1 MKAIS
6 HINETVIA
14 NALLAILERL
24 EGLERATD
32 ILAGNYLSQC
42 TKPPASASPTV
53 ERASLLQMLERLT
66 LKRHAV
72 LTATLGGQSYQAI
85 AKAMGCDLTTV
96 KLHLKGA
103 LNILGLRDR
112 STLLA
117 KASDM
122 LDFITDKDY
131 EARYGIGK
139 RWWLEENDRLMAVL
153 MAKKPAGNQHT
164 RS

>member
-1 MKAIS
+1 MASKS

-14 NALLAILERL
+14 NALVAIFERL
-24 EGLERATD
+24 DALEKATNV
-32 ILAGNYLSQC
+32 LAGQHVAQQP
-42 TKPPASASPTV
+42 KPPANATPRV
-53 ERASLLQMLERLT
+53 EQAVLLQKLEKLT
-66 LKRHAV
+66 FKRHAV

-85 AKAMGCDLTTV
+85 AKAMGCNLTTV
-96 KLHLKGA
+96 KLHLKAA

-117 KASDM
+117 KASTM
-122 LDFITDKDY
+122 LDFIHDSDY

-139 RWWLEENDRLMAVL
+139 RWWLEDNDQLMAVL

-164 RS
+164 RN

>member
-1 MKAIS
+1 MKANS
-6 HINETVIA
+6 PINETVIA
-14 NALLAILERL
+14 NALVAILERL
-24 EGLERATD
+24 ERLEEATN
-32 ILAGNYLSQC
+32 ILAGRHHALRQR
-42 TKPPASASPTV
+42 PPTV
-53 ERASLLQMLERLT
+53 TSPDVEQAVLMQRLEKLT

-85 AKAMGCDLTTV
+85 ANAMGCDVTTV
-96 KLHLKGA
+96 KLHLKAA

-122 LDFITDKDY
+122 LDLITDEDY

-139 RWWLEENDRLMAVL
+139 RWWLEHDGQLMAVL
-153 MAKKPAGNQHT
+153 MAKKPANNQHT
-164 RS
+164 R